1 MEKSMLN
8 SGPAPK
14 PPLIPLPFEQNGR
27 LFWSHNAIENHR
39 AEIIAQS
46 TGTSPNY
53 PEPRDPDEW
62 ITAGEAGKRLGIG
75 RRTLGRR
82 IRSAQAAAVRP

>member
-1 MEKSMLN
+1 MLN

-39 AEIIAQS
+39 AEIVAAS
-46 TGTSPNY
+46 TGTAPNY
-53 PEPRDPDEW
+53 PERLVPDIW
-62 ITAGEAGKRLGIG
+62 ITAAEVQKRLAVG
-75 RRTLGRR
+75 RRTIGRR
-82 IRSAQAAAVRP
+82 IRAAQAAAVRT

>member
-1 MEKSMLN
+1 MLN
-8 SGPAPK
+8 AGPAPK

-46 TGTSPNY
+46 TGTAPNY
-53 PEPRDPDEW
+53 PEPLVPDIW
-62 ITAGEAGKRLGIG
+62 ITAAEVQKRLAVG

-82 IRSAQAAAVRP
+82 IRVAQVAEALT